1 MASHL
6 EGTVA
11 EGGTST
17 MEGVTEATRQDT
29 VVLAEV
35 ASPVVAGKHMY
46 LSSLFFYKKCYVCSI
61 YSSVFKCLIFI
72 P

>member
-17 MEGVTEATRQDT
+17 TEGVTEATRQDT
-29 VVLAEV
+29 VALAEV
-35 ASPVVAGKHMY
+35 ASPVVAGKHVY
-46 LSSLFFYKKCYVCSI
+46 LSSLFFDKKC
-61 YSSVFKCLIFI
+61 
-72 P
+72 